1 MGKKKQMCEVAPSVG
16 MTISQSNEH
25 LRNARNAAAQ
35 KRWKGNYDP
44 TREHLNFEVT
54 KGGIIASVD
63 KKFSIPRR
71 IKGILKERN
80 IIDPNVKKKEEG
92 KTPNIRT
99 VANFVLGGSREQMH
113 RLAFGDQAVNLNRG
127 ADNSLITRDKAIENW
142 AIDTYNFM
150 ARKYGEENIAA
161 FVVHLDEINPHVHC
175 TILPVTDQ
183 NKISWKQVMAGKDK
197 YEYRARM
204 LQLHNEFAEVNKKY
218 GLERGDAIAVTGA
231 KHRSTE
237 QYHQWLDE
245 QKGKLE
251 NDIYRQKREMSDLDT
266 QIAIA
271 SKRVKGLSTMMS
283 NLEVQRQ
290 KIESEISVLQTK
302 AEEGQLSSDELQ
314 LQEQLTYE
322 LAAIK
327 SKIEERKNQ
336 LQNAKTKLEE
346 INNRKKSLENGFKQF
361 SEEYNDVEKNVREW
375 MQAQMFHKVAQE
387 IGRTYSDVEDCLG
400 KFDNHFSPK
409 QKEDAHNM
417 WADSEGPEDKISFE
431 EIAVL
436 SNEIVSVSAALF
448 MGYVDGAVNFA
459 HTNGGGGS
467 SPGSGWG
474 RGKDDDDDI
483 WRRKCLF
490 MGMKMMRP
498 SSGKQSRRYAP
509 RQHVK
514 GLSR

>member
-1 MGKKKQMCEVAPSVG
+1 MGKKKQMCEVEPGVG
-16 MTISQSNEH
+16 MTTSQSNEH

-44 TREHLNFEVT
+44 TREHLNFEVS
-54 KGGIIASVD
+54 KGGIVTPVD

-71 IKGILKERN
+71 IKKILKERN
-80 IIDPNVKKKEEG
+80 IIDPNVKKREEV

-127 ADNSLITRDKAIENW
+127 TDNSLITRNKAIENW
-142 AIDTYNFM
+142 AVDTYNFM

-218 GLERGDAIAVTGA
+218 GLERGDAIAITGA

-245 QKGKLE
+245 QKEKLE
-251 NDIYRQKREMSDLDT
+251 NDIYRQKREMSDLDA
-266 QIAIA
+266 QIAVA
-271 SKRVKGLSTMMS
+271 SKRVKGLSTMLS
-283 NLEVQRQ
+283 NLEARKQQ
-290 KIESEISVLQTK
+290 IEGEISILTKK
-302 AEEGQLSSDELQ
+302 AEEGQLASDELQ
-314 LQEQLTYE
+314 LQEQLTNE
-322 LAAIK
+322 LEAIK

-336 LQNAKTKLEE
+336 LQDAKSKLEE
-346 INNRKKSLENGFKQF
+346 INNRKESLENGFKQF
-361 SEEYNDVEKNVREW
+361 SEEYKDIEKGVREW
-375 MQAQMFHKVAQE
+375 MQSQMFHQAAQE
-387 IGRTYSDVEDCLG
+387 INRTYYEVDDFLKNNKNYSA
-400 KFDNHFSPK
+400 K
-409 QKEDAHNM
+409 QKEEAYDG
-417 WADSEGPEDKISFE
+417 WADIGGPEDKISLE
-431 EIAVL
+431 EIAIL
-436 SNEIVSVSAALF
+436 SNQIVSVSAALF
-448 MGYVDGAVNFA
+448 LGYVDGAVNFA
-459 HTNGGGGS
+459 HSNGGGGF
-467 SPGSGWG
+467 SPESGWS
-474 RGKDDDDDI
+474 RDKDDDDEM

-498 SSGKQSRRYAP
+498 SYGKQSRRNAS
-509 RQHVK
+509 RQKVI

>member
-1 MGKKKQMCEVAPSVG
+1 MGKKKQMCEVAPGVG

-54 KGGIIASVD
+54 KGGIIAPVD

-80 IIDPNVKKKEEG
+80 IIDPNIKKKEEG

-127 ADNSLITRDKAIENW
+127 ADNSLITRNKAIENW

-150 ARKYGEENIAA
+150 AQKYGEENIAA
-161 FVVHLDEINPHVHC
+161 FVVHMDEINPHVHC
-175 TILPVTDQ
+175 TILPITKD
-183 NKISWKQVMAGKDK
+183 NKISWKKVMVGKDK
-197 YEYRARM
+197 YEYRDRM
-204 LQLHNEFAEVNKKY
+204 LKLHDEFAEVNKKY
-218 GLERGDAIAVTGA
+218 DLERGDAIAVTGA
-231 KHRSTE
+231 KHRTTE

-245 QKGKLE
+245 QKEKLE
-251 NDIYRQKREMSDLDT
+251 KDIYQQKREMSDLDA
-266 QIAIA
+266 QIAVA
-271 SKRVKGLSTMMS
+271 SKRVKGLSTMFS

-290 KIESEISVLQTK
+290 RIEGEISVLQAK
-302 AEEGQLSSDELQ
+302 AEEGQLSSGELQ
-314 LQEQLTYE
+314 LQEQLTNE
-322 LAAIK
+322 LEAIK

-336 LQNAKTKLEE
+336 LQDAKSKLEV
-346 INNRKKSLENGFKQF
+346 INSRKKSLEDGFKQF
-361 SEEYNDVEKNVREW
+361 SEEYNDIEKGVKEW
-375 MQAQMFHKVAQE
+375 MKSQMFHKVAQE
-387 IGRTYSDVEDCLG
+387 ISRTYSDVEDCLG
-400 KFDNHFSPK
+400 KFDNHFSTE
-409 QKEDAHNM
+409 QKEYAHNK
-417 WADSEGPEDKISFE
+417 WADNEGPEDKISLE
-431 EIAVL
+431 EIADF
-436 SNEIVSVSAALF
+436 SNEIVAVSAALF

-459 HTNGGGGS
+459 HANGGGGS

-474 RGKDDDDDI
+474 RGKDDDDDM

-498 SSGKQSRRYAP
+498 AGKQSRRNAP
-509 RQHVK
+509 RQQTK
-514 GLSR
+514 GIRR

>member
-1 MGKKKQMCEVAPSVG
+1 MGKKKQMCEIAPGVG

-44 TREHLNFEVT
+44 TREHLNFEVS
-54 KGGIIASVD
+54 KGGIITPVD
-63 KKFSIPRR
+63 KKLSIPRR
-71 IKGILKERN
+71 IKRILKERN
-80 IIDPNVKKKEEG
+80 IIDPNMKKKEKG

-127 ADNSLITRDKAIENW
+127 ADNSLITRNKAIENW

-161 FVVHLDEINPHVHC
+161 FVVHMDEINPHVHC
-175 TILPVTDQ
+175 TVLPIAEN
-183 NKISWKQVMAGKDK
+183 NKFSWKKVMVGKDK
-197 YEYRARM
+197 YEYRDRM
-204 LQLHNEFAEVNKKY
+204 LKLHDEFAEVNKKY
-218 GLERGDAIAVTGA
+218 DLERGDAIAITGA

-245 QKGKLE
+245 QKEKLE
-251 NDIYRQKREMSDLDT
+251 NDIYRQKREMSDLDA

-271 SKRVKGLSTMMS
+271 SKRVKGLSTMIS
-283 NLEVQRQ
+283 NLEVQKQ
-290 KIESEISVLQTK
+290 QIEGEISILQTK
-302 AEEGQLSSDELQ
+302 AKEGQLSSEELQ
-314 LQEQLTYE
+314 LQEQLTNE
-322 LAAIK
+322 LVAIK

-336 LQNAKTKLEE
+336 LQDAKSKLEE
-346 INNRKKSLENGFKQF
+346 IFNKKEYLESGFRQY
-361 SEEYNDVEKNVREW
+361 SEEYNNLEKDVRQW
-375 MQAQMFHKVAQE
+375 MQSQMFHQVARE
-387 IGRTYSDVEDCLG
+387 INKTYSEVDDYL
-400 KFDNHFSPK
+400 KTNKNYSLK
-409 QKEDAHNM
+409 QKEEAYDR
-417 WADSEGPEDKISFE
+417 WADTEGPEDKVSFE

-459 HTNGGGGS
+459 HANGGGGS

-498 SSGKQSRRYAP
+498 SPGKQSRRNAP

>member
-1 MGKKKQMCEVAPSVG
+1 MCEVAPGVG
-16 MTISQSNEH
+16 MTTSQSNEH

-44 TREHLNFEVT
+44 TREHLNFEVS
-54 KGGIIASVD
+54 KGGVITPVD
-63 KKFSIPRR
+63 KKLSIPRR
-71 IKGILKERN
+71 IKRILKERN
-80 IIDPNVKKKEEG
+80 IIDPNVKKKEKG

-127 ADNSLITRDKAIENW
+127 ADNSLITRNKAIENW

-150 ARKYGEENIAA
+150 ARKYGEKNIAA
-161 FVVHLDEINPHVHC
+161 FVVHMDEINPHVHC
-175 TILPVTDQ
+175 TVLPIAEN
-183 NKISWKQVMAGKDK
+183 NKISWKKVMVGKDK
-197 YEYRARM
+197 FEYRERM
-204 LQLHNEFAEVNKKY
+204 MKLHDEFAEVNKKY
-218 GLERGDAIAVTGA
+218 DLERGDAIAITGA

-245 QKGKLE
+245 QKEKLE
-251 NDIYRQKREMSDLDT
+251 NDIYRQKREMSDLDA

-271 SKRVKGLSTMMS
+271 SKRVKGLSTMLS

-290 KIESEISVLQTK
+290 QIEDEISILQTK

-314 LQEQLTYE
+314 LQEQLTNE
-322 LAAIK
+322 LVTIK
-327 SKIEERKNQ
+327 SKIEERRNQ
-336 LQNAKTKLEE
+336 LQDAKSKLEQ
-346 INNRKKSLENGFKQF
+346 IFNKKEYLENGFKQY
-361 SEEYNDVEKNVREW
+361 SEEYNNLEKDVRQW
-375 MQAQMFHKVAQE
+375 MQSQMFHQVAQE
-387 IGRTYSDVEDCLG
+387 INRTYSNVEDCLG
-400 KFDNHFSPK
+400 KFDNHFSPE

-417 WADSEGPEDKISFE
+417 WADSEGPEDKISLE

-459 HTNGGGGS
+459 HANGGGGS

-474 RGKDDDDDI
+474 RSKDDDDDI

-498 SSGKQSRRYAP
+498 SPGKQSRRNAP
-509 RQHVK
+509 RLQTK
-514 GLSR
+514 GIRR